1 MAICGVMA
9 KLRAYLSGVL
19 VLVLVLTGHSMAI
32 ARGMPGASGYA
43 EYCISE
49 TAVMVPVD
57 SEGNPTGPAHI
68 CPDFSLSLLNWVE
81 VAPVVVVPVAGSAS
95 RIETWHETSDR
106 PIRLV
111 EASARAPPVFS

>member
-1 MAICGVMA
+1 MS

-32 ARGMPGASGYA
+32 ARGMPGAAGYA
-43 EYCISE
+43 EYCINES
-49 TAVMVPVD
+49 AVMVPVD

-81 VAPVVVVPVAGSAS
+81 IAPVVVVPVTGNAS
-95 RIETWHETSDR
+95 RIETWHQALVQ

-111 EASARAPPVFS
+111 VASARAPPVFS